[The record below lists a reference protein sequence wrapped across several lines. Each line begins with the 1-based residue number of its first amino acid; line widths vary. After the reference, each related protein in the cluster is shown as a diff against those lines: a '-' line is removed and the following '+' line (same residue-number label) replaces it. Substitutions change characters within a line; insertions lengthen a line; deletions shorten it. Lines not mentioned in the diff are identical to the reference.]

1 MKNLKIITPSI
12 WLKDIVNNSFFKT
25 DVVCINNGIN
35 LDVFRIRSVSINLK
49 EKLKIGEKKIILG
62 VASMWDERKGLRD
75 FIKLSSLISSNFVI
89 VLIGLSKSQIGKL
102 PLNTIGIE
110 RTEDVHELAE
120 YYNVADVFVNPTYLD
135 NFPTTNLE
143 AMACGTPVITYNTG
157 GSPECLD
164 KKSGII
170 VNKGDVEGLLS
181 AINTIVNSKT
191 TYSKEICASR
201 AKLLFDKKKS
211 YYKYIQLYK
220 QLIEEN

>member
-1 MKNLKIITPSI
+1 M
-12 WLKDIVNNSFFKT
+12 
-25 DVVCINNGIN
+25 
-35 LDVFRIRSVSINLK
+35 
-49 EKLKIGEKKIILG
+49 
-62 VASMWDERKGLRD
+62 
-75 FIKLSSLISSNFVI
+75 
-89 VLIGLSKSQIGKL
+89 
-102 PLNTIGIE
+102 
-110 RTEDVHELAE
+110 
-120 YYNVADVFVNPTYLD
+120 D

-143 AMACGTPVITYNTG
+143 AMACGTPVVTYNTG

-211 YYKYIQLYK
+211 YSKYIQLYK